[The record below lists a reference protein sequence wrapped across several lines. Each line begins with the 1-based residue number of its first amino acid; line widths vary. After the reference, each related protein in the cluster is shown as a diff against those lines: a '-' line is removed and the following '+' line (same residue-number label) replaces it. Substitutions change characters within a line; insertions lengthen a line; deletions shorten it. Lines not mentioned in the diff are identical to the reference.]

1 MDPEKRIARL
11 EKRLE
16 RERIARSEAE
26 AIADRGMRE
35 LWLTNREL
43 DKRVEERT
51 ATVQETLK
59 KLEAADNARVR
70 FLSTLSHEIRT
81 PLNGTMGMLELLAA
95 HVRGDQGHSY
105 LDSARESAE
114 RLHLL
119 LTRLM
124 DLVEI
129 TTGDL
134 TLYPA
139 AVRIDALVGE
149 IRSRWE
155 LAALKSGHL
164 LSITSFF
171 DDDVLWIDSFRV
183 MQIVHEVLDNAVTH
197 ASPGGIAL
205 RLLPQDDCL
214 VVEVEDHGPG
224 IAPEQI
230 EAAFEDFGMIDTTA
244 ARAHEGLGLG
254 LGISRRI
261 AETMGGSLEM
271 FSDGETSSTV
281 RLIIPSRIGHPDPN
295 SLDKHKQTASS

>member
-11 EKRLE
+11 EKRLA
-16 RERIARSEAE
+16 RERTARYEAE

-59 KLEAADNARVR
+59 KLEAADTARVR

-81 PLNGTMGMLELLAA
+81 PLNGTMGMLELLAT
-95 HVRGDQGHSY
+95 HVRGDQGHAY

-134 TLYPA
+134 TLYPSP
-139 AVRIDALVGE
+139 VRIDSLVGE

-171 DDDVLWIDSFRV
+171 DDEILWLDSFRV

-205 RLLPQDDCL
+205 RLMAEGTDL
-214 VVEVEDHGPG
+214 VVEVQDHGPG
-224 IAPEQI
+224 VAPHQI

-261 AETMGGSLEM
+261 AETMGGTLDME
-271 FSDGETSSTV
+271 SDGETSTTV
-281 RLIIPSRIGHPDPN
+281 RLSIPARIGEPDPN
-295 SLDKHKQTASS
+295 SLDKHEQTASS